1 MFVNMFLFWLK
12 VFTFSFE
19 PPSTTCTQVDQYRTW
34 AEDNNVLA
42 FYSVSARSD
51 SNVDMAIHT
60 LLQHIVSAGL
70 S

>member
-1 MFVNMFLFWLK
+1 MYYFLASNGYL
-12 VFTFSFE
+12 TY
-19 PPSTTCTQVDQYRTW
+19 TCLSLLNHRSTQVDQYRTW

-51 SNVDMAIHT
+51 SNVDMAVHT
-60 LLQHIVSAGL
+60 LLQHIVSGGL